1 MGGTAGR
8 WRLALGALTLAASA
22 ELALPGPAAAQT
34 AFTLGGTPY
43 TLDGDVEV
51 GARFFLA
58 EPSERNTAKFEEYR
72 DIADG
77 LFLEALRLRL
87 ARPDESFAIE
97 LGGSRWGQTDQDYSL
112 RAGRPGVW
120 DFGFEWDQ
128 LRHLYSTTARLLS
141 VDVEPNHFVLPTP
154 RPALSV
160 HNTLSERRDVASQW
174 ETMRLWAGF
183 NPVEKLEL
191 KAEYSRI
198 HKEGSRPIGMAFGS
212 PSNNFLEL
220 LEPIDQTI
228 HDFKLRAAWA
238 EESYQI
244 QFQYGLSIFHNEFS
258 ALTADNP
265 CFANAAACGASDGGA
280 AAPRTGQTSLPPSN
294 MAHSLSLSAGVTLPM
309 RTRLQGTFAWGMYLQ
324 DETFLPHT
332 INPALNSVDLRLPRT
347 NLGGQVQTF
356 LLNLSAVTRPL
367 RPVTVSAKYR
377 FYSLNDLSDVMTFP
391 GHVVN
396 DRSLTREARH
406 AGRFDYSKQN
416 ADVDVRW
423 VILRPV
429 ALTVGVGW
437 EEWNRNEHR
446 EVPKSDELF
455 GKAALDLTP
464 LEWLSARVTYRPSFR
479 RIDDYHTRAHAEHA
493 VEEDPG
499 AAAQGQSL
507 LLRKYDE
514 GERDRQ
520 RIDALVNLMPLE
532 SLTFTPAFGWRYD
545 DYIASRLGLQSE
557 TAWSAGM
564 DVTWAPTE
572 RFSAWAGYLY
582 EKMRRHMRSRSRPV
596 TGATTFDFVD
606 FDWVTDT
613 TDTVQTVHAGVRA
626 VLLPGKLDFTLIAS
640 FANALSRTA
649 NNNPIAPASGTAAQD
664 ATARVRPFPAIE
676 DAMFRLETALRWRF
690 AKAWTASLKYTFEK
704 FDGTD
709 WRSDQL
715 NPFVPGQTSIWLGN
729 DARDFAAHT
738 LAVTVGFSFK

>member
-294 MAHSLSLSAGVTLPM
+294 MAHSLSLSAGVTLPKSIPV
-309 RTRLQGTFAWGMYLQ
+309 RIVITC
-324 DETFLPHT
+324 
-332 INPALNSVDLRLPRT
+332 
-347 NLGGQVQTF
+347 LGGTGVDVVLRDDDTGTETAA
-356 LLNLSAVTRPL
+356 SAVCRYGE
-367 RPVTVSAKYR
+367 VT
-377 FYSLNDLSDVMTFP
+377 
-391 GHVVN
+391 
-396 DRSLTREARH
+396 
-406 AGRFDYSKQN
+406 
-416 ADVDVRW
+416 
-423 VILRPV
+423 
-429 ALTVGVGW
+429 
-437 EEWNRNEHR
+437 
-446 EVPKSDELF
+446 
-455 GKAALDLTP
+455 
-464 LEWLSARVTYRPSFR
+464 
-479 RIDDYHTRAHAEHA
+479 
-493 VEEDPG
+493 
-499 AAAQGQSL
+499 
-507 LLRKYDE
+507 
-514 GERDRQ
+514 
-520 RIDALVNLMPLE
+520 
-532 SLTFTPAFGWRYD
+532 
-545 DYIASRLGLQSE
+545 
-557 TAWSAGM
+557 
-564 DVTWAPTE
+564 
-572 RFSAWAGYLY
+572 
-582 EKMRRHMRSRSRPV
+582 
-596 TGATTFDFVD
+596 
-606 FDWVTDT
+606 
-613 TDTVQTVHAGVRA
+613 QTVTPVDA
-626 VLLPGKLDFTLIAS
+626 PGRRFTMS
-640 FANALSRTA
+640 TTQH
-649 NNNPIAPASGTAAQD
+649 G
-664 ATARVRPFPAIE
+664 
-676 DAMFRLETALRWRF
+676 AMW
-690 AKAWTASLKYTFEK
+690 
-704 FDGTD
+704 
-709 WRSDQL
+709 
-715 NPFVPGQTSIWLGN
+715 
-729 DARDFAAHT
+729 
-738 LAVTVGFSFK
+738 LAVTIQQASSDVGGG